1 MGMHEDR
8 GRGAPSP
15 VHTLLSWWE
24 ILGGRCRMQ
33 SEGEC
38 SAVTAGSE
46 RLGFR
51 KQDLGTGGGLG

>member
-1 MGMHEDR
+1 
-8 GRGAPSP
+8 
-15 VHTLLSWWE
+15 
-24 ILGGRCRMQ
+24 MQ

-51 KQDLGTGGGLG
+51 KQDLGIGGGLGCHRYVQVSYAWPCLAHPFTLLAF